1 MGANQVN
8 QRRWR
13 LPNAFQSIPGVD
25 ESVSRGCGLKRRK
38 AKTMELNIKEAFS
51 QHAARQR
58 WHLWIRVISTAFPL
72 ESPCACVCL
81 PSRAS
86 WIRCCLF
93 FHKSQAIK
101 QNYLCHPTI
110 SRPLPPANPQ
120 IHLQFLSPQL
130 VRRLCAKKSG
140 REATP
145 AAAACAIKCFLLFD
159 TFLSRSACWVFQPN
173 WEDEKMQNGKTSR
186 QEFTNIEN

>member
-1 MGANQVN
+1 MGANRVN

-51 QHAARQR
+51 QHAERQR
-58 WHLWIRVISTAFPL
+58 WHLWSRVISTAFPL
-72 ESPCACVCL
+72 ESPRACVCL
-81 PSRAS
+81 PTRAS

-101 QNYLCHPTI
+101 QNYLCHPTNH
-110 SRPLPPANPQ
+110 PPSPTTANPQ

-159 TFLSRSACWVFQPN
+159 TFLSRSACWVFQPKLRG
-173 WEDEKMQNGKTSR
+173 WENAKRKN
-186 QEFTNIEN
+186 F